1 MTRCTLL
8 PKQLLHF
15 AMLLATTQF
24 VYSQESPTPAPAE
37 QTAAQVADPP
47 VDPRK
52 QQRDALWEEARRL
65 KGEGKFAEAAV
76 IGEKML
82 VIERDWLEEDD
93 KEILTSIQWLTDV
106 YKQASDLENYRK
118 LLLQELNWRI
128 GKQGE
133 THWETRLVRLQQLG
147 MEPLTLAQWELLS
160 EADRLNLEANSLSL
174 QKKYSAAI
182 PIRQREAN
190 LRRELFGEEHPDYA
204 ASLNLLG
211 LLYKRSGDY
220 VQAETLYQ
228 QALEIQKRVLGEE
241 HPLYATSLNNLGY
254 LYWAMKDLTRAEPPL
269 VQALEIS
276 RKVLGEGHQDSMSSL
291 DSLAD
296 LYESMKDYTRS
307 EPLYLEALELKRKVF
322 GEESASYATSLN
334 NLGYLYK
341 SMEDY
346 KRAEKFYLKTLEIR
360 KKVLGEEHPDYAL
373 SLNNLGSL
381 YESMADYSRAEPLY
395 RQDLEIKKKALGE
408 EHPDYATSLNNLG
421 FLYKSMADYSQAEP
435 LYRQAMEI
443 KKRALGEEH
452 PDYATSLNNLGLLYD
467 SMADYSR
474 AEPLCRQALEI
485 RKKVLGK
492 EHPDYAGSLNNLS
505 LLYNSMGDYS
515 RAEPLCRQAMEIWR
529 KVLGEE
535 HPHYATSVNN
545 LGLLY
550 ESMADYS
557 RAEPLLRQALEIR
570 KKVLGKEHPDYANSL
585 NNLGS
590 LYRSMGDYSRA
601 EPLYRPALEIW
612 KTVLGEVHPDVA
624 LAHSNLGL
632 LLMCLDR
639 QPDAEAELEQAA
651 AISLS
656 HLQRTFLVQTERQKL
671 ILLEKVRVRLDGW
684 LSVASGA
691 ELVPEAVYD
700 RLLLWKGIVFSEQQ
714 RQQSLRTDPALAEMF
729 VQLESVTRQLAA
741 ASFAVPQSAEEGRL
755 RTRRIEELTTE
766 QEKIERQLA
775 LQCDAFRQ
783 QQQALQMTSRDLV
796 QQLPPNIALV
806 DFLVYTHFQ
815 PPGEHETKMRRE
827 QRLLAFVARADASIV
842 RIDLGP
848 ISALAEL
855 IDQWRKQ
862 TRYPVGLLGEDHPG
876 VALRKLVWEPLEA
889 SLADAETVLIS
900 PDGPLCRFPF
910 AALPGTQPNT
920 FLIEER
926 TVAVIPVP
934 QLLPQLLAATTI
946 NDTPLTV
953 KESLLL
959 VGAVDYG
966 GSPGA
971 IGEDRG
977 GEPSVSLDEL
987 ERSAA
992 LPKYGFLGQ
1001 TREEIDQLQKSF
1013 EEQFPRQPVAV
1024 LDGELATEA
1033 AFRQKA
1039 SDYRWLHLATHG
1051 FFAPARLKSALSSNS
1066 EERSLPSGDFERA
1079 TVSGFNPGLLSG
1091 IVLTGANTEPAAG
1104 EDDGILTALE
1114 VAALDLSKVDLAVLS
1129 ACETGLGEEA
1139 GGEGVLGLQRAFQ
1152 LAGARTVVS
1161 SLWRVPDRQTS
1172 LLMQRFY
1179 HNVWQGKMSRI
1190 EALRE
1195 AQIWILRGGDE
1206 VDRAQVPPSQW
1217 AAFVLSGDW
1226 R

>member
-1 MTRCTLL
+1 MTGRPYLPNWLL
-8 PKQLLHF
+8 IFMALASRAQL
-15 AMLLATTQF
+15 
-24 VYSQESPTPAPAE
+24 VYSQESSTLAPAT
-37 QTAAQVADPP
+37 QTTAQVADPP
-47 VDPRK
+47 VDPRIH
-52 QQRDALWEEARRL
+52 L
-65 KGEGKFAEAAV
+65 
-76 IGEKML
+76 
-82 VIERDWLEEDD
+82 
-93 KEILTSIQWLTDV
+93 
-106 YKQASDLENYRK
+106 YR
-118 LLLQELNWRI
+118 
-128 GKQGE
+128 
-133 THWETRLVRLQQLG
+133 
-147 MEPLTLAQWELLS
+147 
-160 EADRLNLEANSLSL
+160 
-174 QKKYSAAI
+174 
-182 PIRQREAN
+182 
-190 LRRELFGEEHPDYA
+190 
-204 ASLNLLG
+204 
-211 LLYKRSGDY
+211 
-220 VQAETLYQ
+220 
-228 QALEIQKRVLGEE
+228 QALEINKEVLGEE
-241 HPLYATSLNNLGY
+241 HPG
-254 LYWAMKDLTRAEPPL
+254 
-269 VQALEIS
+269 
-276 RKVLGEGHQDSMSSL
+276 
-291 DSLAD
+291 
-296 LYESMKDYTRS
+296 
-307 EPLYLEALELKRKVF
+307 
-322 GEESASYATSLN
+322 
-334 NLGYLYK
+334 
-341 SMEDY
+341 
-346 KRAEKFYLKTLEIR
+346 
-360 KKVLGEEHPDYAL
+360 YAL

-381 YESMADYSRAEPLY
+381 YVSMGDYSRAEPLFRQALEIRRKVLGEEHPDYATSLNKLGFLYESMVDYSRAEPLYRQALEIQKRALGEEHPFYATSLNNLAGLYVSMADYSRAEPLY
-395 RQDLEIKKKALGE
+395 RQALEINKKVLGEEHPDYVTSLSNLGVLYQSMADYSRAEPLYRQALEIRKKVLGEEHPHYAQSLSNLGVLYQKMGDNARAEPLYRQALEIWKKVLGE

-421 FLYKSMADYSQAEP
+421 FLYQSM
-435 LYRQAMEI
+435 R
-443 KKRALGEEH
+443 
-452 PDYATSLNNLGLLYD
+452 
-467 SMADYSR
+467 DYSR
-474 AEPLCRQALEI
+474 AEPLYRQALEI
-485 RKKVLGK
+485 RKKVLGEDHPHYAQSSNNLGSLYESMEDYARAEPLFRQALEIRRK
-492 EHPDYAGSLNNLS
+492 ALGEEHPDYAISLNNLGA
-505 LLYNSMGDYS
+505 LYDSKGDFE
-515 RAEPLCRQAMEIWR
+515 RAEPLYRQALEIRR

-535 HPHYATSVNN
+535 
-545 LGLLY
+545 
-550 ESMADYS
+550 
-557 RAEPLLRQALEIR
+557 
-570 KKVLGKEHPDYANSL
+570 
-585 NNLGS
+585 
-590 LYRSMGDYSRA
+590 
-601 EPLYRPALEIW
+601 
-612 KTVLGEVHPDVA
+612 HPDVA
-624 LAHSNLGL
+624 LAHSNLGS
-632 LLMCLDR
+632 LLMCLG
-639 QPDAEAELEQAA
+639 QPSEVEAELREAA
-651 AISLS
+651 RIYLS
-656 HLQRTFLVQTERQKL
+656 HLRRTFAVQTERQKL
-671 ILLEKVRVRLDGW
+671 ILLNRVRSNFDGW

-691 ELVPEAVYD
+691 EIGAEAVYD

-714 RQQSLRTDPALAEMF
+714 RQQSLRSDPALAEMF

-741 ASFAVPQSAEEGRL
+741 ASFAVPQSAEAGRL

-766 QEKIERQLA
+766 QERIERLLA
-775 LQCDAFRQ
+775 LQSDAFRR

-796 QQLPPNIALV
+796 QQLPPKTALI
-806 DFLVYTHFQ
+806 DFLVYTHIQ
-815 PPGEHETKMRRE
+815 PPGDHETRMRHER
-827 QRLLAFVARADASIV
+827 RLLAFVARADVDIV

-1001 TREEIDQLQKSF
+1001 TREEIDQLQESF
-1013 EEQFPRQPVAV
+1013 EEQFPSQRVDI
-1024 LDGELATEA
+1024 LDGTQATEA
-1033 AFRQKA
+1033 AFRRHA
-1039 SDYRWLHLATHG
+1039 SGYRWLHLATHG
-1051 FFAPARLKSALSSNS
+1051 FFAPARLRSALSAAT
-1066 EERSLPSGDFERA
+1066 EERSLQPGEFNRA

-1091 IVLTGANTEPAAG
+1091 IVLTGANTEPTEG

-1114 VAALDLSKVDLAVLS
+1114 VAALDLSQVDLAVLS

-1206 VDRAQVPPSQW
+1206 VERAEVPPSQW